1 MSLFTKCYNTYI
13 ILGAYVLDYDERFG
27 ISGGDPVIGEVHC
40 VGDEPEMLEC
50 SHTSIGKHDC
60 GDDSEESFDPDVI
73 LSCYGG
79 CIQKQNS
86 SKLIHFLCQLM
97 G

>member
-1 MSLFTKCYNTYI
+1 M
-13 ILGAYVLDYDERFG
+13 
-27 ISGGDPVIGEVHC
+27 IGEVHC

-79 CIQKQNS
+79 CIQKQNR